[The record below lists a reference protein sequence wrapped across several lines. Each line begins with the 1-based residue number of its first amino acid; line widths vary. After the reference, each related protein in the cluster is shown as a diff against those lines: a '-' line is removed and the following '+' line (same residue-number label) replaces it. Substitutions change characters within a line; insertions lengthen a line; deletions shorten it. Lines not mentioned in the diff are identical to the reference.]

1 MFWNRRREEKLP
13 ESRRSWAPVS
23 GEVVPLEEVPDTAFS
38 QGAMGMGAA
47 VWMTQGEV
55 LSPLDGVVSYMA
67 PDGHAFSIRSRDGAE
82 VFVHIGL
89 DTVKI
94 GERGFAPRVR
104 QGEEVQAGDL
114 ICRVDM
120 NLLEE
125 YECSPIT
132 PVVLMES
139 TLWEVSETAK
149 GSVQAGIDWLWK
161 YEEEEETQI
170 RG

>member
-1 MFWNRRREEKLP
+1 
-13 ESRRSWAPVS
+13 
-23 GEVVPLEEVPDTAFS
+23 
-38 QGAMGMGAA
+38 
-47 VWMTQGEV
+47 
-55 LSPLDGVVSYMA
+55 
-67 PDGHAFSIRSRDGAE
+67 
-82 VFVHIGL
+82 
-89 DTVKI
+89 
-94 GERGFAPRVR
+94 
-104 QGEEVQAGDL
+104 
-114 ICRVDM
+114 M

>member
-1 MFWNRRREEKLP
+1 M
-13 ESRRSWAPVS
+13 
-23 GEVVPLEEVPDTAFS
+23 
-38 QGAMGMGAA
+38 
-47 VWMTQGEV
+47 
-55 LSPLDGVVSYMA
+55 
-67 PDGHAFSIRSRDGAE
+67 
-82 VFVHIGL
+82 
-89 DTVKI
+89 
-94 GERGFAPRVR
+94 
-104 QGEEVQAGDL
+104 